1 MEGFDERRDEER
13 RRGSFLEERDGPGD
27 RAGVGG
33 QRQEEAGGLRGGS
46 ERPLHLRARSL
57 RVNHEGRGG
66 LEEAQT
72 GNGNRAETEQR
83 EIRWLDLAQRST
95 VCPVKFKFQTR
106 SSLVA

>member
-1 MEGFDERRDEER
+1 MRGEMKKEDGGVSWRREMALETGLGWEDRGR
-13 RRGSFLEERDGPGD
+13 RRP
-27 RAGVGG
+27 
-33 QRQEEAGGLRGGS
+33 GGLRGGA